1 MIVRRDCVTFKVL
14 GQEVHL
20 YSEELPQGRNT
31 VAEIEVRLHYMGS
44 EIPNVATAVYAWQE
58 VNGRDLT
65 TEEFR
70 QVLFDN
76 NIISQAI

>member
-14 GQEVHL
+14 GKEVHL
-20 YSEELPQGRNT
+20 YSEVLQQGRNT
-31 VAEIEVRLHYMGS
+31 VAEIGLRLHYMGIETPS
-44 EIPNVATAVYAWQE
+44 IATAIYAWQE

-70 QVLFDN
+70 QVLLEN